1 MAFCAFNRFIGTSIK
16 RMFKNCSKDM
26 RIAFIIIMT
35 LIAVPQLFAQTY
47 LVDKVVARVGG
58 ENILLSE
65 VEDEYA
71 YMVAS
76 KAKIN
81 ADAKCEILKN
91 LIAQKL
97 IVYQAKLD
105 SVEVTEEEV
114 ESQLNFRF
122 ESILRQMNGDEA
134 FFEDYYGATI
144 GEMKERFRED
154 QRQKLLAERMQSKLI
169 DNVTITPAEVIE
181 FYNGIPKDSLPYLSS
196 EVELGEI
203 VVTPEVNETEKKLAL
218 DLANE
223 LKERISKGED
233 FAGLATK
240 YSEDTE
246 SAKRGGDLGFAKRG
260 IYVPEFEAAVFTL
273 QPNEVSDVVET
284 EFGFHI
290 IQLMERKGNSVRA
303 RHILISPD
311 ITQADRDLA
320 NQKLD
325 SIRVLISSDSLS
337 FEQAVK
343 KYSLKTLPSY
353 SNNGKMKNPNT
364 GNNYFETKDLDPD
377 TYFAIDK
384 LAIGSL
390 SKVIEF
396 KDLKG
401 DKMYRLLK
409 LQSKSKPHQANLK
422 QDYDKIS
429 YYAKESK
436 KSQYFNTWIEDKMKK
451 AYIDVDLLY
460 MDCNN
465 LSKWIH
471 TTE

>member
-1 MAFCAFNRFIGTSIK
+1 MKKFSIFLFFILLVQVVFGQSY
-16 RMFKNCSKDM
+16 
-26 RIAFIIIMT
+26 
-35 LIAVPQLFAQTY
+35 LI
-47 LVDKVVARVGG
+47 DKVVARVGG

-76 KAKIN
+76 KAKISAN
-81 ADAKCEILKN
+81 AKCEILKN

-105 SVEVTEEEV
+105 SVEVSDEDV

-134 FFEDYYGATI
+134 FFQDYYGATI

-154 QRQKLLAERMQSKLI
+154 QRQKLLAEKMQAKLI
-169 DNVTITPAEVIE
+169 DNVSITPAEVIA

-203 VVTPEVNETEKKLAL
+203 VLQPEVNDAERKKAL
-218 DLANE
+218 DLATE
-223 LKERISKGED
+223 LKDKITKGED
-233 FAGLATK
+233 FGLLAGK
-240 YSEDTE
+240 YSEDPE

-260 IYVPEFEAAVFTL
+260 VYVPEFEAAVFTL
-273 QPNEVSDVVET
+273 QPGEVSEVVET

-303 RHILISPD
+303 KHILISPD
-311 ITQADRDLA
+311 ITQADRELA
-320 NQKLD
+320 KRKLD
-325 SIRVLISSDSLS
+325 SIKVQIENDSLT

-343 KYSLKTLPSY
+343 KHSIKTMPSY

-364 GNNYFETKDLDPD
+364 GNNYFETKDLDPE

-384 LAIGSL
+384 LNIGGL
-390 SKVIEF
+390 SKVVEF

-409 LQSKSKPHQANLK
+409 LFSKSKPHQANLK

-436 KSQYFNTWIEDKMKK
+436 KAQYFNTWIEDKMKK
-451 AYIDVDLLY
+451 AYIDVDVLY
-460 MDCNN
+460 LDCPN
-465 LSKWIH
+465 LAQWIH
-471 TTE
+471 IKD